1 MKPADRA
8 QRMEDRLPLVLQGG
22 ANTRRLLLA
31 LAEELTREE
40 RGNQLLLMSR
50 WFELAQGW
58 VAKDVN
64 AARLGATDLVGK
76 DAAER
81 QMSAGREL
89 GRLVSLLGLRPE
101 VGESARELRD
111 RAAAFVSI
119 HREGLGTARAIFKL
133 AALVYRAKWPPTITW
148 EQGVATSTF
157 EVKGARGKPKLLRLE
172 LRESPAEVVEQSF
185 TGVQHGMVLLTSH
198 DGLPP
203 LPQGHDAVVAEQAVE
218 RPRPELHL
226 TARGGPVAFPCVT
239 HVESGEV
246 LLFLGEIPAGATLSL
261 RHERPPRLNGA
272 VIPDSDA
279 LLLCAA
285 DPPRFNDSKS
295 RFFGASGLGA
305 KFTKL
310 VRGRSVPELRPGVNR
325 FMVSFLTEDQV
336 VGLAS
341 ADDVPPSVGPTPPGA
356 SVDLS
361 FRWRASA
368 PATFTLRVPADHL
381 PVRFT
386 TLDGLADE
394 LTRAIEYG
402 RAAGVRG
409 RLEMAVPTQR
419 DVVTLSDR
427 VGFGATL
434 SPREPVVVDDSRLGL
449 DAALTLVE
457 AELSPEERFATP
469 ARFDEHR
476 FNHGLF
482 TITATGAGV
491 FDSTRFGTSTFTG
504 GASPAG
510 AFGTARFGFGRFSAT
525 AS

>member
-1 MKPADRA
+1 VKPADRA
-8 QRMEDRLPLVLQGG
+8 QRMEERLPLVLQGG

-31 LAEELTREE
+31 LAQELSREE

-58 VAKDVN
+58 VAKDVRG
-64 AARLGATDLVGK
+64 ARDGK
-76 DAAER
+76 PSRVAEDAAER
-81 QMSAGREL
+81 EMTASREL
-89 GRLVSLLGLRPE
+89 GRLVGILGLRPD
-101 VGESARELRD
+101 VGESARELRG

-133 AALVYRAKWPPTITW
+133 AALVYRAKWPPTLTW

-157 EVKGARGKPKLLRLE
+157 EVKGARGKPRLLRLE
-172 LRESPAEVVEQSF
+172 LRESPAEGVEQSF

-203 LPQGHDAVVAEQAVE
+203 LPAGHDAVVAEQAVE

-226 TARGGPVAFPCVT
+226 TARGGPVVFPCVT

-246 LLFLGEIPAGATLSL
+246 LLFLGEIPQDKTLSL
-261 RHERPPRLNGA
+261 RHDRPPRLNGMT
-272 VIPDSDA
+272 IPDGDT

-285 DPPRFNDSKS
+285 DPPRFNHRQATFS
-295 RFFGASGLGA
+295 GASGDGA
-305 KFTKL
+305 RFTQL
-310 VRGRSVPELRPGVNR
+310 RHGRSVPELRPGVNR

-336 VGLAS
+336 IGLAS
-341 ADDVPPSVGPTPPGA
+341 TGVVPPSVGPTPPEA
-356 SVDLS
+356 SVDLTL
-361 FRWRASA
+361 RWRASA
-368 PATFTLRVPADHL
+368 PATFTLRVPADYL
-381 PVRFT
+381 PERFG

-409 RLEMAVPTQR
+409 RLELAVPTQS

-427 VGFGATL
+427 LGLDATL
-434 SPREPVVVDDSRLGL
+434 SPREPFSVDDSRLGL
-449 DAALTLVE
+449 DATITLIE
-457 AELSPEERFATP
+457 SDLSPDERFATP

-482 TITATGAGV
+482 TTTPVGPGV
-491 FDSTRFGTSTFTG
+491 FDSTRFGTSTFTDG
-504 GASPAG
+504 AGVFGAS
-510 AFGTARFGFGRFSAT
+510 RFGIGRFADSA
-525 AS
+525 S

>member
-58 VAKDVN
+58 VAKDVH
-64 AARLGATDLVGK
+64 AARRGAATDSAK

-81 QMSAGREL
+81 EMTSGREL
-89 GRLVSLLGLRPE
+89 GRLVATLGLRPD
-101 VGESARELRD
+101 VGESPRELRD

-133 AALVYRAKWPPTITW
+133 AALVYRAKWPPTISW
-148 EQGVATSTF
+148 DQGVAVSTF
-157 EVKGARGKPKLLRLE
+157 EVKGPKGKPKLLRLE
-172 LRESPAEVVEQSF
+172 LRESPAELVEQSF
-185 TGVQHGMVLLTSH
+185 TGVQHGTVLLTSH

-203 LPQGHDAVVAEQAVE
+203 RPAGHAPVVSEQAVE
-218 RPRPELHL
+218 RPRPELYL
-226 TARGGPVAFPCVT
+226 TAKGGPVAFPCVT

-246 LLFLGEIPAGATLSL
+246 LLYLGEIPPGDTLSL
-261 RHERPPRLNGA
+261 RHDRPPRLNGQ
-272 VIPDSDA
+272 VVPDGDA
-279 LLLCAA
+279 RLLSTA
-285 DPPRFNDSKS
+285 DPPRFNQT
-295 RFFGASGLGA
+295 RFGATDQGA
-305 KFTKL
+305 RFTRL
-310 VRGRSVPELRPGVNR
+310 RFGREVPELRPGVNR
-325 FMVSFLTEDQV
+325 FLVSFLTEDQA
-336 VGLAS
+336 VGLVS
-341 ADDVPPSVGPTPPGA
+341 SGVVPPAVGPTPPGA
-356 SVDLS
+356 SVDLTL
-361 FRWRASA
+361 RWRASA

-381 PVRFT
+381 PERFT

-409 RLEMAVPTQR
+409 RLELAAPTQR
-419 DVVTLSDR
+419 DVVTVSDR
-427 VGFGATL
+427 LGLDATL
-434 SPREPVVVDDSRLGL
+434 SPREPVRVDDDRLGL
-449 DAALTLVE
+449 DAALGLVE
-457 AELSPEERFATP
+457 SELSPEERFATP

-482 TITATGAGV
+482 TTTPIGPGV
-491 FDSTRFGTSTFTG
+491 FDSTRFGTSTFTD
-504 GASPAG
+504 GAGVFG
-510 AFGTARFGFGRFSAT
+510 AARFGIARFAASA
-525 AS
+525 S

>member
-31 LAEELTREE
+31 LAEELAREE

-58 VAKDVN
+58 VAKDVR
-64 AARLGATDLVGK
+64 AARPASAPREAQ

-81 QMSAGREL
+81 AMTAGREL
-89 GRLVSLLGLRPE
+89 GRLVALLGLRPD
-101 VGESARELRD
+101 VGESARELRE

-133 AALVYRAKWPPTITW
+133 AALVYRAKWPPTFAW
-148 EQGVATSTF
+148 EQGVAVSIL
-157 EVKGARGKPKLLRLE
+157 EVRGAGGKPKQLRLE
-172 LRESPAEVVEQSF
+172 LRESPAEVVEHSF

-203 LPQGHDAVVAEQAVE
+203 LPAGHQAVVAEQAVE

-246 LLFLGEIPAGATLSL
+246 LLFLGEIPEGETLTL
-261 RHERPPRLNGA
+261 RHDRPPRLNGA
-272 VIPDSDA
+272 VVPDGDTR
-279 LLLCAA
+279 LLSAQ
-285 DPPRFNDSKS
+285 DPPRFNHIKATF
-295 RFFGASGLGA
+295 RGATGLGA
-305 KFTKL
+305 RFTVL
-310 VRGRSVPELRPGVNR
+310 DYGRSIPELQPGVNR

-341 ADDVPPSVGPTPPGA
+341 SDVATPSVSPTPPGA
-356 SVDLS
+356 SVDLRL
-361 FRWRASA
+361 RWRASA

-381 PVRFT
+381 PERFV

-394 LTRAIEYG
+394 LTQAIEYG

-409 RLEMAVPTQR
+409 RLELAAPTQR
-419 DVVTLSDR
+419 DVVVLSDR
-427 VGFGATL
+427 LALDATL
-434 SPREPVVVDDSRLGL
+434 SPREAVNVDDGRLGL
-449 DAALTLVE
+449 DAALSLVE
-457 AELSPEERFATP
+457 SELSPEERFATP

-482 TITATGAGV
+482 TTTPIGPGV
-491 FDSTRFGTSTFTG
+491 FDSTRFGTSTFTDG
-504 GASPAG
+504 VGVFGA
-510 AFGTARFGFGRFSAT
+510 ARFGFGRFAASA
-525 AS
+525 S